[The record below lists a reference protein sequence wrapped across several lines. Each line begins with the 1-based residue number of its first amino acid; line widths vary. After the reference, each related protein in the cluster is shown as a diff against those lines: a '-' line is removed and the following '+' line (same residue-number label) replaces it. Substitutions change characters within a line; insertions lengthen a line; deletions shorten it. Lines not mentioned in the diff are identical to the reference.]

1 MSIELAAQQRC
12 VNPGFLPQLE
22 MFEMNNITSWGQ
34 NDETT
39 VAAFEQ
45 EIGFSLPSD
54 YRTFLKGNNGCKV
67 NKQVFLVKDLDQDI
81 MLDVFYGITNATSKS
96 LTLNYWLTE
105 FGDEIEEKTV
115 LFGSDPGGG
124 FLMYI
129 TAGEDKGIYYWDHAH
144 FFPQS
149 SEEEGNTY
157 FLADSFDDF
166 MATLSKYEP
175 A

>member
-1 MSIELAAQQRC
+1 MI
-12 VNPGFLPQLE
+12 
-22 MFEMNNITSWGQ
+22 NITSWGQ
-34 NDETT
+34 NNETT

-54 YRTFLKGNNGCKV
+54 YRLFIKENNGCKV
-67 NKQVFLVKDLDQDI
+67 NRQAFFVKDLDQDI
-81 MLDVFYGITNATSKS
+81 MLHVFYGITNSTSKS
-96 LTLNYWLTE
+96 LTLRYWLDE
-105 FGDEIEEKTV
+105 FGDEIEDKTL

-129 TAGEDKGIYYWDHAH
+129 TDGEDKGVYYWDHAH

-157 FLADSFDDF
+157 FVADSFDGF
-166 MATLSKYEP
+166 IAALRKYEP
-175 A
+175 V

>member
-1 MSIELAAQQRC
+1 MI
-12 VNPGFLPQLE
+12 
-22 MFEMNNITSWGQ
+22 NITSWGPT
-34 NDETT
+34 DEAT

-45 EIGFSLPSD
+45 EIGFTLPND
-54 YRTFLKGNNGCKV
+54 YRLFIKENNGCKV
-67 NKQVFLVKDLDQDI
+67 NKQVFFVEDLDQDI
-81 MLDVFYGITNATSKS
+81 MLHVFYGITNAKSRS
-96 LTLNYWLTE
+96 LTLRYWLQE
-105 FGDEIEEKTV
+105 FGDEIEEKTL

-129 TAGEDKGIYYWDHAH
+129 TAGENKGVYYWDHAH

-157 FLADSFDDF
+157 FVAESFAEFCDSLLD
-166 MATLSKYEP
+166 YVP